1 MLELTWDSRDLEFWR
16 NRKTEAALLRAASK
30 AGGDALRSLKT
41 AGVKVVRERKRFKA
55 ARVNKAMPLFYPRGE
70 RDLTSLVWRMDVS
83 GKPVPLVDLP
93 HSQTKRGVSVA
104 VNAGGRKLL
113 RSAFLATMKS
123 GHEGIFRR
131 VGSSRLPIKEAFT
144 TRVSDVFND
153 QGVIPAVLGQ
163 AELKFQ
169 SAFLRL
175 LPLELKK

>member
-131 VGSSRLPIKEAFT
+131 VGSSQAPDQRGVHHSRVGRVQRPGRDPGGARSGGAEIPERLP
-144 TRVSDVFND
+144 
-153 QGVIPAVLGQ
+153 PAP
-163 AELKFQ
+163 A
-169 SAFLRL
+169 ART
-175 LPLELKK
+175 